1 MQWQFVHII
10 SISVLQWR
18 LSCFHIPIVGLS
30 LSSLAPRSFSSPSS
44 IYLYIPDSSFP
55 TPWMGAHFFIFR
67 SIRPWRKRSRKG
79 KFSMTPH
86 SLSWMWHLPLWLQ
99 YFHMKEGPS
108 IWYQKHDEGRKGR
121 DDFFFK
127 RSISA
132 IEHLLAGWNHDD
144 DYLTSHWK
152 RSVWRISASIPPPRW
167 TSSSGRR
174 RLLPLGAGARGENKV
189 DFKTHDKRQMDI
201 ISNNRS

>member
-44 IYLYIPDSSFP
+44 IYSISTFLIPLFPHLGWGLTFLSFDLS
-55 TPWMGAHFFIFR
+55 GHGE
-67 SIRPWRKRSRKG
+67 KKGDRKG
-79 KFSMTPH
+79 TFSMTAH

-108 IWYQKHDEGRKGR
+108 IWYQKQDEGWKCR

-132 IEHLLAGWNHDD
+132 IEHLLAGWNHD

-174 RLLPLGAGARGENKV
+174 RLWPLGAGARGEK
-189 DFKTHDKRQMDI
+189 
-201 ISNNRS
+201 